1 MHWYDPLL
9 YPFSFLYDG
18 ATRFRNH
25 LFDIGK
31 KKSVVFE
38 VPTIAVGNLSMGGTG
53 KTPMVEL
60 LLELLKGKYKMAA
73 LSRGY
78 GRKTTG
84 FFMADNHS
92 DPSQIGDE
100 PFQIFSKFGNEVA
113 VAVGEE
119 RVVAIPQLLL
129 QRPETEV
136 IVLDDAFQHRYVKA
150 DFYLLLTTYQR
161 PFFRDKVVPLG
172 TLREAAS
179 GAKRADMVIV
189 TKCPDGLGSEEKTA
203 YKTQIL
209 DLVDKDLPVLFAGLA
224 YGNPVLVSGKGYS
237 LEKGS
242 EVVLVS
248 GIANDELFVKEAS
261 LHFKVKQVERYSDH
275 HHYKKGDVQK
285 IVSILKNHPQAV
297 LLTTEKDATKL
308 KSHEFREYWR
318 DFPIF
323 ALPIQVKLDAQ
334 DKALLESVLVK
345 IIRDKAYT
353 REV

>member
-1 MHWYDPLL
+1 MRWYDPLL

-25 LFDIGK
+25 LFDIGR
-31 KKSVVFE
+31 KKSVVFQ

-60 LLELLKGKYKMAA
+60 LLQLLKGRYNLAT

-84 FFMADNHS
+84 FFMADSQS

-100 PFQIFSKFGNEVA
+100 PFQIFSKFGKEVA

-119 RVVAIPQLLL
+119 RVVAIPQLLM
-129 QRPETEV
+129 QRPETDV
-136 IVLDDAFQHRYVKA
+136 IVLDDAYQHRYVKA
-150 DFYLLLTTYQR
+150 DFYILLTTFQR

-172 TLREAAS
+172 TLREAPS
-179 GAKRADMVIV
+179 GAKRADVVIV
-189 TKCPDGLGSEEKTA
+189 TKCPDTLATEDQTA
-203 YKTQIL
+203 YKKQIL
-209 DLVDKDLPVLFAGLA
+209 SYAAKDIPVLFASLA
-224 YGNPVLVSGKGYS
+224 YGKPSLVSGKEQS

-248 GIANDELFVKEAS
+248 GIANDELFVKEARS
-261 LHFKVKQVERYSDH
+261 HFNVKHVERYSDH
-275 HHYKKGDVQK
+275 HHYKKADVQK
-285 IVSILKNHPQAV
+285 VVSILENHPQAV

-308 KSHEFREYWR
+308 KSPEFREYWR

-323 ALPIQVKLDAQ
+323 ALPIQVKLEAEDQ
-334 DKALLESVLVK
+334 ALLESVLVNV
-345 IIRDKAYT
+345 IRDKAYT